1 MNMPLI
7 DRGVRVSNALLTF
20 VREDET
26 IRCLRDHIVVEP
38 LDIDHGTMMQLV
50 YRGEPVRGKVLAVGP
65 GHFQKRYD
73 GPKGKRTKTWDS
85 KHFTPCDIKP
95 GDVVDL
101 GGLELNG
108 YLFTRVLWGGKDV
121 IISTREAD
129 VAIAFDAKTGE
140 SRPLH
145 DRVIVRRLERETVS
159 RGGIEIVDTE
169 REPYLRGEIIA
180 VGPGKLLES
189 GAVIPLDVK
198 IGDRIWF
205 SLATQVQI
213 GGEELLVMREEDIV
227 AVLEESPLWLIAENS
242 EETWTYRRVERHE
255 MLSDDLIGMVIRAK

>member
-1 MNMPLI
+1 MNQPLI
-7 DRGVRVSNALLTF
+7 DRGTRITNALLTF
-20 VREDET
+20 VNADET

-38 LDIDHGTMMQLV
+38 LDIDHGTMLELV

-73 GPKGKRTKTWDS
+73 GPKGKRTKSWDS

-108 YLFTRVLWGGKDV
+108 YLFTRVLWGSKDV
-121 IISTREAD
+121 VVSTREAD
-129 VAIAFDAKTGE
+129 VAIAIDGKTGE

-145 DRVIVRRLERETVS
+145 DRVIVKRLEAETLS
-159 RGGIEIVDTE
+159 RNGVFVLDTE
-169 REPYLRGEIIA
+169 REPFLRGQIIA
-180 VGPGKLLES
+180 IGPGRLLES

-198 IGDRIWF
+198 VGDRIF
-205 SLATQVQI
+205 FDKGTQVKI
-213 GGEELLVMREEDIV
+213 DGEDLIVMREEDIV
-227 AVLEESPLWLIAENS
+227 AVLEEA
-242 EETWTYRRVERHE
+242 
-255 MLSDDLIGMVIRAK
+255 